1 MNKEYSSRTEVI
13 PQEISSILASDNFLL
28 SLPKINNV
36 LKISGG
42 VAHQV
47 FQINAGINRYY
58 LKIRGDR
65 FASIPEIACNPKDIE
80 IEYRALESFHQVA
93 PDNFPKVFNFNQDK
107 NYLILEDAMPN
118 GEKLEDLF
126 LKGKTTP
133 QMFFNFGQTLAKIHD
148 ASSSCKKPIRINGD
162 RAYYKTVLGHRFGY
176 RNNPILDSLIESL
189 SALKNKQLIL
199 GDVSPKNIGVNDNGK
214 NFMFFDL
221 ETVHQGDT
229 VFDYAYFLGH
239 ILIHNLTSS
248 SANLE
253 DVTEYMKG
261 YGDHKFEELMV
272 KRIALG
278 IMLYRLRSIVPYPTR
293 LNAIQ
298 ATEVERNIESLLPHD
313 LTKLDWPKAIS
324 LIRYEQN

>member
-1 MNKEYSSRTEVI
+1 MNKEYSNRTEAI

-28 SLPKINNV
+28 SLPEINNV

-65 FASIPEIACNPKDIE
+65 FASIPEITCNPKDIE
-80 IEYRALESFHQVA
+80 IEYRALESLHQVA
-93 PDNFPKVFNFNQDK
+93 PDNFPKVFNFNKDK
-107 NYLILEDAMPN
+107 NYLILEDAIPN
-118 GEKLEDLF
+118 GEKLEDL
-126 LKGKTTP
+126 LLRGETVP
-133 QMFFNFGQTLAKIHD
+133 QMFFNFGQTLAKVHD
-148 ASSSCKKPIRINGD
+148 ASSLCKEPVRIDGD
-162 RAYYKTVLGHRFGY
+162 QAYYKTVLGHRFGY
-176 RNNPILDSLIESL
+176 RNNPTLNSLIKSL
-189 SALKNKQLIL
+189 SALQDKQLIL
-199 GDVSPKNIGVNDNGK
+199 GDVSPKNIGVNDNGT

-221 ETVHQGDT
+221 ETAHQGDI

-248 SANLE
+248 STNLY
-253 DVTEYMKG
+253 DAMEYMKG

-278 IMLYRLRSIVPYPTR
+278 TMLYRLRSIVPYPTR
-293 LNAIQ
+293 LNASQ
-298 ATEVERNIESLLPHD
+298 TADVEKKIESILPYD
-313 LTKLDWPKAIS
+313 LTKIDWPKTIS
-324 LIRYEQN
+324 LICYEQN